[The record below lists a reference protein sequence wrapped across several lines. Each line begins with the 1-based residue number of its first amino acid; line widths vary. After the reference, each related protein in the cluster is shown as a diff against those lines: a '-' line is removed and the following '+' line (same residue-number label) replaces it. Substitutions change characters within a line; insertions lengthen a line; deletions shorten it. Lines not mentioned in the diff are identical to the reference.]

1 MKKPNLVVI
10 GSLNMDILV
19 EAPTFPRIGET
30 ILGQKAQFLPGG
42 KGANQAVAAARL
54 GADSTLIGAVGTDVF
69 GPELLSSLER
79 NGVQRDAV
87 KQVPHTAT
95 GIASILLAEGDNCI
109 VVVPGANH
117 QLRPEDVD
125 RYEQVLHSADMIL
138 LQLEIPMDTV
148 EYAIQKASSFGKP
161 ILLNPAP
168 AQPLPDDLY
177 PLIDYLTPNRTE
189 LAVLTGVDE
198 VGADLGSLEAAMS
211 VLRSKGVRNVVTTLG
226 ADGSAFLTKDG
237 EFGKLPGHKVP
248 VVDTVGAGDSY
259 NAGLAYALA
268 SGFALKDA
276 VVFASRVSA
285 LAVTKFGAQEG
296 MPTLQELQQF
306 SRSLEGGTS

>member
-1 MKKPNLVVI
+1 MKKLNLVVI
-10 GSLNMDILV
+10 GSLNMDIIV
-19 EAPTFPRIGET
+19 EAPAFPRVGET
-30 ILGQKAQFLPGG
+30 LMGQRAQFLPGG

-79 NGVQRDAV
+79 NGVQSLAV

-117 QLRPEDVD
+117 QLRPEDID
-125 RYEQVLHSADMIL
+125 RHEHLLLSADMIL
-138 LQLEIPMDTV
+138 LQLEIPIDTV
-148 EYAIQKASSFGKP
+148 AYAIRKASSCGKP

-168 AQPLPDDLY
+168 AQPLPEELY
-177 PLIDYLTPNRTE
+177 PLIDYMTPNRTE
-189 LAVLTGVDE
+189 LGILAGVD
-198 VGADLGSLEAAMS
+198 VGETDLGSLEEAMS
-211 VLRSKGVRNVVTTLG
+211 ALRSKGVRNVVTTLG
-226 ADGSAFLTKDG
+226 ADGSAYLTEDG

-259 NAGLAYALA
+259 NAGLAFALA
-268 SGFALKDA
+268 SGFALKEA
-276 VVFASRVSA
+276 ATFASRVSA

-296 MPTLQELQQF
+296 MPTMQELEKF